1 MIVDFRKTNLQHEKI
16 YIEGQ
21 EVEIVENYKYLGVN
35 INNRLDWHAHT
46 TTIISK
52 INQRMHFVRK
62 LNFFKIDKTLIS
74 LFYRS
79 IINSVISFCICAWG
93 GNTAQRDISK
103 IDRVTRQARKI
114 TNEDQFDFKELF
126 QKACV
131 NKITKILKDTSHPL
145 HNQIIFSSRS
155 NRVLLIRSRKERFKN
170 SFLPLAVK
178 IYSSKQKR

>member
-1 MIVDFRKTNLQHEKI
+1 M
-16 YIEGQ
+16 
-21 EVEIVENYKYLGVN
+21 
-35 INNRLDWHAHT
+35 
-46 TTIISK
+46 ISK

-93 GNTAQRDISK
+93 GNTAQRDICK

-114 TNEDQFDFKELF
+114 TNEDQCDFKELF
-126 QKACV
+126 EKACI
-131 NKITKILKDTSHPL
+131 NKITRILKDTSHPF
-145 HNQIIFSSRS
+145 HNQILFSSRS

-170 SFLPLAVK
+170 SFLPLAIK
-178 IYSSKQKR
+178 IYSSTQKR